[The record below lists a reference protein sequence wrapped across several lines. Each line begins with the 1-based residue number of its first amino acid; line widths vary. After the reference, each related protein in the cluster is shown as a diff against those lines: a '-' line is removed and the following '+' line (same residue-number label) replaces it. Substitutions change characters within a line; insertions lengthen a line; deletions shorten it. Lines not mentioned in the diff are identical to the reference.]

1 MNDDLEL
8 CYAFINNH
16 PVDAVQIIEQISFE
30 EAADFLNAAP
40 PDVASVVFKAMNP
53 FTASNVLEIMHIEK
67 AATICQVLPTGIAS
81 ALLRRVNAQKQQ
93 ILLENLPADLAGSMQ
108 RVLGFAQGTA
118 GALMKT
124 RIMVLPDDITAAQG
138 LNRLRQHPEQIFDYI
153 YTVDRDQVLTGY
165 VNVRHILLANPA
177 EKVSAVM
184 QKIVGRLSPNMKHKA
199 ILTHPGW
206 RNAHALPVVDEND
219 VFLGAVSYR
228 TLRMLEE
235 ESEEMLPA
243 VRAGDAGKA
252 LGELYW
258 IGISAFI
265 RGATAVVETEKKGN

>member
-16 PVDAVQIIEQISFE
+16 PVDAVQIMERISFE
-30 EAADFLNAAP
+30 EAVDFLNATP
-40 PDVASVVFKAMNP
+40 PDVAAVVFKAMNP
-53 FTASNVLEIMHIEK
+53 FTASNVLEIMDIEQ
-67 AATICQVLPTGIAS
+67 AATIFQMLPVAFTS
-81 ALLRRVNAQKQQ
+81 ALLRRVNVQKQQ
-93 ILLENLPADLAGSMQ
+93 ILLKNLPADLAGAMQ
-108 RVLGFAQGTA
+108 RVLRFAEGTA

-124 RIMVLPDDITAAQG
+124 QIIVLSDDITAAEG
-138 LNRLRQHPEQIFDYI
+138 LNRLRQNPEQIFDYI
-153 YTVDRDQVLTGY
+153 YIVNRDQVLTGY
-165 VNVRHILLANPA
+165 VNVRHLLLANPA
-177 EKVSAVM
+177 EKVSVVM
-184 QKIVGRLSPNMKHKA
+184 QKIVGKLSPNMKHKA

-228 TLRMLEE
+228 TLRKLEE
-235 ESEEMLPA
+235 EFEEMLPA
-243 VRAGDAGKA
+243 ARTGDAGKA

-265 RGATAVVETEKKGN
+265 KGATAAVETEKKR